1 MKNSI
6 ALILSILLF
15 ACTSEPTQL
24 TDEPNKNPI
33 VETLE
38 QKIKHHIEASLQIPA
53 TEKYE
58 YEKYEAHVNG
68 DDSLDIIITVNRLGH
83 ALERAINSDRLA
95 KRAETGFMGN
105 YNFFFVMDGKTK
117 EISPPILVPSSAK
130 AKLQVRFENIR
141 TEAYKDILIDF
152 KLEHGAFRRFFTMY
166 NGLPKEVFQIM
177 LYDGL
182 GDLENKAISIE
193 YDQGS
198 YSLAKDI
205 LIYVGKL
212 EKVDFKDPSEVYSYD
227 PKIENTKVLERRWFF
242 NDNQRKYF
250 TMKDK

>member
-6 ALILSILLF
+6 VLLSCLLLF
-15 ACTSEPTQL
+15 ACSEKVG
-24 TDEPNKNPI
+24 NKNKEKPKDVI
-33 VETLE
+33 VETLD

-53 TEKYE
+53 TEKYVF
-58 YEKYEAHVNG
+58 EKYEAHVNG
-68 DDSLDIIITVNRLGH
+68 DDSLDIVITVNRLDH

-105 YNFFFVMDGKTK
+105 YNFFFVLDGKTK
-117 EISPPILVPSSAK
+117 EITPPILVPSSAK
-130 AKLQVRFENIR
+130 AKLQVKFENIR

-182 GDLENKAISIE
+182 GDMENQAISIE

-212 EKVDFKDPSEVYSYD
+212 EEVEFNDPSEVYNYN
-227 PKIENTKVLERRWFF
+227 PKIENTKILERRWFF